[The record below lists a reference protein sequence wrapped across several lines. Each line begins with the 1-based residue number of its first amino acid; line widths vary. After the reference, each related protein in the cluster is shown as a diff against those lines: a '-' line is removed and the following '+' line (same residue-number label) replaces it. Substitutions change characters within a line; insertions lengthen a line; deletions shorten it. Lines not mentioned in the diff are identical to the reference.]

1 MIIKVCFGIEII
13 KWDKLIKLKDNLFV
27 YVALYT
33 VHTVKYLSVIIH
45 GMNTFGSKEFYPF
58 NPSQFVS
65 MYLLLT
71 LYTKNKLKGHE
82 NKKVDPTQQT
92 F

>member
-1 MIIKVCFGIEII
+1 
-13 KWDKLIKLKDNLFV
+13 
-27 YVALYT
+27 
-33 VHTVKYLSVIIH
+33 
-45 GMNTFGSKEFYPF
+45 MNTFGSKEFYPF
-58 NPSQFVS
+58 SPSQFVS

-71 LYTKNKLKGHE
+71 LYTKNKLNCHE